1 MNNPNNLLNMMQTGG
16 QASTA
21 GGAALARALQR
32 QSDIKK
38 LERQQR
44 SEARRQKRGSLF
56 GSIGSLAGGLLA
68 AALAP
73 ATAGA
78 SLALYSGVGAG
89 LGKRIGEGIGAGKSR
104 EYDSSGTVY
113 GQQAFKDINQA
124 SRDYTRGM
132 GERALVSG
140 AQTALTAGLSPGGG
154 MYGKVGGKLRTLPST
169 GGVAPVAASVADT
182 GSLFS
187 DLGASPLPF
196 GSASSVLQSDFIP
209 AGYGASTTSNFSG
222 GSPQIGYNQ
231 PLLNLFEDGGLAGY
245 QTGGFTAQGFLQ
257 QQGLDPTAEQLKLF
271 QSFDPAQIQQAKTGA
286 EQSLLSMTGGMG
298 LSSVGGGFGAKQRA
312 ATSAIGAGQDMIGD
326 ATEQAQ
332 RAFESQTLGT
342 AADLVAG
349 GASIKPFAKEVDS
362 IPLTDEG
369 LIRYG
374 GQEYTWKD
382 GSYQL
387 LTDAG
392 TETAY
397 EEAAEVTGGD
407 PSNMSL
413 TELLAGMSDM
423 SLKKNINFIGKSKSG
438 TNIYTFE
445 YKDNKYGQ
453 GVYEGVMAQEVPWA
467 SIKTNSGYLA
477 VDYSKVDVDF
487 KRIA

>member
-154 MYGKVGGKLRTLPST
+154 IYGKVGGKLRGCHNYPEL
-169 GGVAPVAASVADT
+169 
-182 GSLFS
+182 
-187 DLGASPLPF
+187 
-196 GSASSVLQSDFIP
+196 VLVF
-209 AGYGASTTSNFSG
+209 Y
-222 GSPQIGYNQ
+222 Y
-231 PLLNLFEDGGLAGY
+231 
-245 QTGGFTAQGFLQ
+245 
-257 QQGLDPTAEQLKLF
+257 
-271 QSFDPAQIQQAKTGA
+271 
-286 EQSLLSMTGGMG
+286 
-298 LSSVGGGFGAKQRA
+298 
-312 ATSAIGAGQDMIGD
+312 
-326 ATEQAQ
+326 
-332 RAFESQTLGT
+332 
-342 AADLVAG
+342 
-349 GASIKPFAKEVDS
+349 
-362 IPLTDEG
+362 
-369 LIRYG
+369 
-374 GQEYTWKD
+374 
-382 GSYQL
+382 
-387 LTDAG
+387 
-392 TETAY
+392 
-397 EEAAEVTGGD
+397 
-407 PSNMSL
+407 
-413 TELLAGMSDM
+413 
-423 SLKKNINFIGKSKSG
+423 
-438 TNIYTFE
+438 IYF
-445 YKDNKYGQ
+445 
-453 GVYEGVMAQEVPWA
+453 
-467 SIKTNSGYLA
+467 
-477 VDYSKVDVDF
+477 F
-487 KRIA
+487 FR

>member
-1 MNNPNNLLNMMQTGG
+1 MQTGG
-16 QASTA
+16 QASSA

-44 SEARRQKRGSLF
+44 SEARRQKRGGLF
-56 GSIGSLAGGLLA
+56 GSLGSLAGGLLG

-73 ATAGA
+73 ATGGL
-78 SLALYSGVGAG
+78 SLALAAGLGAG
-89 LGKRIGEGIGAGKSR
+89 LGKRAGEGLGAGKSKK
-104 EYDSSGTVY
+104 YDSSGTVY
-113 GQQAFKDINQA
+113 GQQAFRDVNQA

-132 GERALVSG
+132 GERALTSG
-140 AQTALTAGLSPGGG
+140 LQAALTAGLSPGGG
-154 MYGKVGGKLRTLPST
+154 MYGKVGGKLRTLPAT

-182 GSLFS
+182 SSLFS
-187 DLGASPLPF
+187 DLGASPQSNSLFNIPTSSFTPSAPSAANIPNVPSSTFF
-196 GSASSVLQSDFIP
+196 GV
-209 AGYGASTTSNFSG
+209 

-231 PLLNLFEDGGLAGY
+231 PLLDFFEDGGLAGY
-245 QTGGFTAQGFLQ
+245 QDGGFTAQGYLQ

-271 QSFDPAQIQQAKTGA
+271 QSFDPTQIQQAKTGA

-332 RAFESQTLGT
+332 RAFKSQTLGT

>member
-16 QASTA
+16 QASSA

-44 SEARRQKRGSLF
+44 SEARRQKRGGLF
-56 GSIGSLAGGLLA
+56 GSLGSLAGGLLG

-73 ATAGA
+73 ATGGL
-78 SLALYSGVGAG
+78 SLALAAGLGAG
-89 LGKRIGEGIGAGKSR
+89 LGKRAGEGLGAGKSKK
-104 EYDSSGTVY
+104 YDSSGTVY
-113 GQQAFKDINQA
+113 GQQAFRDVNQA

-140 AQTALTAGLSPGGG
+140 LQTALTAGLSPGGG

-182 GSLFS
+182 SSLFS

-196 GSASSVLQSDFIP
+196 GSKPNLVGSSFS
-209 AGYGASTTSNFSG
+209 SSSNFSG
-222 GSPQIGYNQ
+222 GSSPIFPSYNQ

-245 QTGGFTAQGFLQ
+245 QTGGFTAQDILQ
-257 QQGLDPTAEQLKLF
+257 QQGLAPTEEQLALF
-271 QSFDPAQIQQAKTGA
+271 QSFDPTQIQQAKTGA

-326 ATEQAQ
+326 VTEQSQ
-332 RAFESQTLGT
+332 KAFESQTLGT

-349 GASIKPFAKEVDS
+349 GAEFGKQRVAQDYVP
-362 IPLTDEG
+362 TDNPNWNPPVASTTGATYSFDGKTYYWDGNSWINQYMYDEDQRAQYDDG
-369 LIRYG
+369 DDGFG
-374 GQEYTWKD
+374 G
-382 GSYQL
+382 S
-387 LTDAG
+387 
-392 TETAY
+392 
-397 EEAAEVTGGD
+397 
-407 PSNMSL
+407 
-413 TELLAGMSDM
+413 
-423 SLKKNINFIGKSKSG
+423 
-438 TNIYTFE
+438 
-445 YKDNKYGQ
+445 
-453 GVYEGVMAQEVPWA
+453 
-467 SIKTNSGYLA
+467 
-477 VDYSKVDVDF
+477 
-487 KRIA
+487 